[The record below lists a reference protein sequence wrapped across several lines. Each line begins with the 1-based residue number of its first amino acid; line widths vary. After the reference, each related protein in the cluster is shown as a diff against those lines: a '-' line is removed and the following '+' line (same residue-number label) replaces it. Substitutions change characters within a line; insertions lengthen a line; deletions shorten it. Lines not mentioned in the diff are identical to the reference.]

1 VVVGAASTPVRRAV
15 LAALVLVVVPA
26 GCGDDQPPDEVA
38 TGPRALELADTFELA
53 GNPEWL
59 VDGFDRVWVHKD
71 DGTVLGLDPGSGAV
85 VQTLDTGYHEL
96 PACQG
101 FGRDDTALWSCA
113 GTDALVRLDPDAG
126 TATRVAVA
134 KRSDEGRLAFAG
146 GLLWYL
152 ETGTHDLVGLDSRP
166 AEAARVP
173 LGEVCTDLAFD
184 DDVVFALCTS
194 THHVIRVDPAARAVT
209 GSIDVENPRNATVG
223 TDLFVGAGGGMVQ
236 VDTGSLEVL
245 HTYDDVGPGLVGN
258 VDATADE
265 VWVREEDDTFLT
277 RIDPETHE
285 VVATVDA
292 EDHPSGGDVLITEDW
307 VWATAS
313 DDDVVVRVAR

>member
-1 VVVGAASTPVRRAV
+1 MVVGDATASGRRGALAV
-15 LAALVLVVVPA
+15 LVLVAAAACGGGDPPPA
-26 GCGDDQPPDEVA
+26 ETA
-38 TGPRALELADTFELA
+38 TGPQTLALADTFEMA

-59 VDGFDRVWVHKD
+59 VDGFGRVWVHKD
-71 DGTVLGLDPGSGAV
+71 DGTVLGLDPASGDV
-85 VQTLDTGYHEL
+85 VQTLDTGHHEL

-113 GTDALVRLDPDAG
+113 GTDALVRIDPDSA
-126 TATRVAVA
+126 TATQVPVA

-152 ETGTHDLVGLDSRP
+152 EAGTNDLVGLDAQP

-184 DDVVFALCTS
+184 DAVIFALCPS
-194 THHVIRVDPAARAVT
+194 THHVVRVDPAAREVT
-209 GSIDVENPRNATVG
+209 GSIDVEDPRNAAVG
-223 TDLFVGAGGGMVQ
+223 ADLFVGDGGGMLQ
-236 VDTGSLEVL
+236 VDTESLEVL

-277 RIDPETHE
+277 RIDPHTHD
-285 VVATVDA
+285 VVAVVPAADY
-292 EDHPSGGDVLITEDW
+292 PSGGDVLIADDW
-307 VWATAS
+307 TWATAS
-313 DDDVVVRVAR
+313 DDNVVVRVAR